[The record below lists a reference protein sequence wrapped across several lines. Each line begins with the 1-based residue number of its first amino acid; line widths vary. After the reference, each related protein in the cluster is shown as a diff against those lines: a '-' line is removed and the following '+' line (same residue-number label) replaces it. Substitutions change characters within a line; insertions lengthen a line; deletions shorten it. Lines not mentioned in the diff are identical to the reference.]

1 MLFMTAILNDK
12 LEIINIVQ
20 KNPIKIRFSANLEVR
35 LNDTTTGHPLPCHET
50 SV

>member
-12 LEIINIVQ
+12 LSINIVQ

-35 LNDTTTGHPLPCHET
+35 LNDTITGHPLPCHET